1 MLAKGGT
8 GQATF
13 TVDVGSTVSS
23 GTRLKNTAEITANA
37 SNPDSDDAVVDVVA
51 VPVLL
56 LAKSVNRSSASMGD
70 TVIYTM
76 TYQNGGGAPLT
87 GITVVTPCLPVSS
100 SSQRAMAGSSAPEA
114 LR

>member
-1 MLAKGGT
+1 ML
-8 GQATF
+8 GQRCLQ
-13 TVDVGSTVSS
+13 V
-23 GTRLKNTAEITANA
+23 RLKNTAEITANA

-76 TYQNGGGAPLT
+76 TYQM
-87 GITVVTPCLPVSS
+87 VVAHHSRALQWLTPCLPVSS
-100 SSQRAMAGSSAPEA
+100 SSASDGGHQRRR
-114 LR
+114 L